1 MCPTVASMA
10 RGGRGDITNN
20 KPSQCFTSPSPYT
33 HVQGA
38 YGAPTGASEAPTSKI
53 LRHLHSRLCADV
65 RQKNTIAAFYRH
77 YRMPLLC
84 FLAHTCAQT
93 AVEMPQ
99 IDISSFFRF
108 DTGLAQFEMQPTSS
122 DSFGPSR
129 VPSIR
134 KRCLFRRPAR
144 TWVLAGARKVLSN
157 PTSS

>member
-1 MCPTVASMA
+1 MSHCYMNVEKRTLWLPMCPTVASMA

-84 FLAHTCAQT
+84 FFGTYMRTNGCGDAANRHIELFS
-93 AVEMPQ
+93 EMTRVWLSLKCNRP
-99 IDISSFFRF
+99 IAASRAPWEKKSR
-108 DTGLAQFEMQPTSS
+108 
-122 DSFGPSR
+122 FGP
-129 VPSIR
+129 
-134 KRCLFRRPAR
+134 
-144 TWVLAGARKVLSN
+144 N
-157 PTSS
+157 